1 MEMKKNIDIE
11 ASDWLGEQFQ
21 PVSEIDSGAKK
32 NMSHESPRKT
42 ASQRPFLLCSILLEV
57 P

>member
-32 NMSHESPRKT
+32 ICHMKVHEKLPVKDLSYCV
-42 ASQRPFLLCSILLEV
+42 PFC
-57 P
+57 